1 MKIVADENIPFVRE
15 MFSDYGDVITF
26 PGRSITRNIIED
38 ATILLVRSVTPV
50 TQALLEGTSVRF
62 VATATI
68 GIDHIDIEYLKSNN
82 IGFAYA
88 PGSNAESVAEYVLSA
103 LMMLSSQLKKPLSSM
118 MLGVIGAGNVGSR
131 VFHHAEILGMDCLLN
146 DPPKKKLTGSD
157 IYLSLDEVL
166 MNSDIVTI
174 HVPLTLEGEDAT
186 VGMVNE
192 EFLSKMKKGAVL
204 INTSR
209 GNIIDE
215 HALKARRSSL
225 GGCILDVWQNEPSI
239 DIETLELSTIGT
251 PHIAGY
257 SFDGKIRGAMQIYHS
272 ACAYFFKRPA
282 WNLPDETHSESADVI
297 DVRRSS
303 DPFVEAVSRAYPIV
317 DEDMRKFDF
326 LEKSDDE
333 RPAYFD
339 SLRKNYRR
347 RFEFSHFLVI
357 CSKNQSREALILS
370 ELNFKVEIK

>member
-15 MFSDYGDVITF
+15 MFSDFGDVITC
-26 PGRSITRNIIED
+26 PGRSITREIIED
-38 ATILLVRSVTPV
+38 ATVLLVRSVTHV

-68 GIDHIDIEYLKSNN
+68 GIDHIETEYLKSNN

-103 LMMLSSQLKKPLSSM
+103 LMMLSSQLKRPLSSM
-118 MLGVIGAGNVGSR
+118 KLGVIGAGNVGSR

-146 DPPKKKLTGSD
+146 DPPKKRLIGSD
-157 IYLSLDEVL
+157 IYLPRDEVL

-186 VGMVNE
+186 IAMVND

-215 HALKARRSSL
+215 KALKAQRSSL

-239 DIETLELSTIGT
+239 DTETLEISSIGT

-272 ACAYFFKRPA
+272 ACAYFFKRPV
-282 WNLPDETHSESADVI
+282 WNLPDEIHSESAGTI
-297 DVRRSS
+297 DVRVSS
-303 DPFVEAVSRAYPIV
+303 DPFTEAVAKAYPIMN
-317 DEDMRKFDF
+317 EDMRKFGF
-326 LEKSDDE
+326 LTKSDDE
-333 RPAYFD
+333 RPAFFD

-347 RFEFSHFLVI
+347 RYEFSHYLVI
-357 CSKNQSREALILS
+357 CGKNQSREALILS

>member
-15 MFSDYGDVITF
+15 MFSDYGDVITC
-26 PGRSITRNIIED
+26 PGRSISREIIED

-50 TQALLEGTSVRF
+50 TQSLLEGTSVRF

-68 GIDHIDIEYLKSNN
+68 GIDHIDTEYLKANN
-82 IGFAYA
+82 KGFAYA

-103 LMMLSSQLKKPLSSM
+103 LMTLSTQLRKPLSSM
-118 MLGVIGAGNVGSR
+118 KLGVIGTGNVGSK

-146 DPPKKKLTGSD
+146 DPPKKRLTGSD
-157 IYLSLDEVL
+157 IYLSRDEVL
-166 MNSDIVTI
+166 ANSDIVTI
-174 HVPLTLEGEDAT
+174 HVPLTLAGEDAT
-186 VGMVNE
+186 VAMVND

-215 HALKARRSSL
+215 KALKARRSSL
-225 GGCILDVWQNEPSI
+225 GGCILDVWQNEPAI

-257 SFDGKIRGAMQIYHS
+257 SFDGKIRGALQIYHS
-272 ACAYFFKRPA
+272 ACAYFFRRPV
-282 WNLPDETHSESADVI
+282 WNLPDEIHSEGAVEI
-297 DVRRSS
+297 DVRNSS
-303 DPFVEAVSRAYPIV
+303 EPFIDAVTKAYPIL
-317 DEDMRKFDF
+317 DEDMRKFEF
-326 LEKSDDE
+326 LEKSSE
-333 RPAYFD
+333 EQPAFFD

-347 RFEFSHFLVI
+347 RNEFSHYLVI
-357 CSKNQSREALILS
+357 CSKNQSREALVLS